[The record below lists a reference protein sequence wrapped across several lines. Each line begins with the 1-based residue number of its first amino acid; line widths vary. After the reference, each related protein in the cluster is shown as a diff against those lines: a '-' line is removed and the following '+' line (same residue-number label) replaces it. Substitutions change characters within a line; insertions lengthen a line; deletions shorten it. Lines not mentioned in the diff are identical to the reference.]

1 MPFRSGIVGAL
12 VRKAASSAG
21 DDDDDDD
28 IRREESFRRRWV
40 LDGGVDPV
48 VVEIEDA
55 RIEKAAAERGVADV
69 VALAVTRSAS
79 RESLI
84 EGE

>member
-1 MPFRSGIVGAL
+1 M
-12 VRKAASSAG
+12 VREAASSAG

-28 IRREESFRRRWV
+28 IRMEESFRRRWV
-40 LDGGVDPV
+40 LDGGVDPVV